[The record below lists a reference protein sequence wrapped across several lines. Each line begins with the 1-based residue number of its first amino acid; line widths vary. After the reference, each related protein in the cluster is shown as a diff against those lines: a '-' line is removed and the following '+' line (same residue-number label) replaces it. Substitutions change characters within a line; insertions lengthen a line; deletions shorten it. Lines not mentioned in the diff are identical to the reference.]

1 MMKQLLVALLLL
13 ATTSPAVA
21 QSDPITTAKRAS
33 QMLDHAA
40 DSLVAAESASDRV
53 GALTETVRAYEEGL
67 SALREGLRRASI
79 QERSIAL
86 VFEAK
91 RDRLSRLLGILQT
104 IGTSPA
110 PLLMMHPTGAIGT
123 ARSGM
128 ILSEVTPAL
137 QSEAL
142 VLRNQLEEVRDIR
155 SLQQSAATQLTT
167 SLAEVQTARSAL
179 SKAVADRVDLP
190 RSFTSDATQM
200 RALVESSDTLQSFA
214 SGLTDLT
221 PTDLNNPADFEAAKG
236 TLALPVSGTLLHRF
250 NETDAAGVKRPG
262 IVIATRA
269 QSLVTAP
276 WPATLRYAGPL
287 LDYGNVVILEPSKGF
302 LLILAGLGQ
311 TFGEVGE
318 VLDQGAPVGLMGG
331 LTPNPD
337 AFLITAAKGSG
348 GNQQETLYIEL
359 RQGDEPVDP
368 ATWFATNK
376 E

>member
-1 MMKQLLVALLLL
+1 MKQLLVAITLL
-13 ATTSPAVA
+13 AMTGTAVA

-33 QMLDHAA
+33 QMLEAAA
-40 DSLVAAESASDRV
+40 DSLVAADSATDRV

-91 RDRLSRLLGILQT
+91 RDRLSRLLGVLQT

-137 QSEAL
+137 QHEAL

-155 SLQQSAATQLTT
+155 SLQQSAATQLTK
-167 SLAEVQTARSAL
+167 SLAEVQTARAEL
-179 SKAVADRVDLP
+179 SKAVADRVELP
-190 RSFTSDATQM
+190 RSFTSDADKM
-200 RALVESSDTLQSFA
+200 RALVESSDTLQGFA
-214 SGLTDLT
+214 SGLTDLN
-221 PTDLNNPADFEAAKG
+221 PSDLNNPADFESAKG
-236 TLALPVSGTLLHRF
+236 NLPLPVAATILHRF

-262 IVIATRA
+262 IVLATRA

-276 WPATLRYAGPL
+276 WPATLRYSGPL
-287 LDYGNVVILEPSKGF
+287 LDYGNVVILEPSKGY

-331 LTPNPD
+331 LPPNPD
-337 AFLITAAKGSG
+337 AFLITAAKGGG
-348 GNQQETLYIEL
+348 GNQQESLYIEL

>member
-1 MMKQLLVALLLL
+1 MKPLLTALILL
-13 ATTSPAVA
+13 ALTGAAVA

-33 QMLDHAA
+33 QMLDVAA
-40 DSLVAAESASDRV
+40 NSLSEAESASDRV

-67 SALREGLRRASI
+67 SALREGLRRAAI

-91 RDRLSRLLGILQT
+91 RDRLSRLLGVLQT

-137 QSEAL
+137 QKEAL
-142 VLRNQLEEVRDIR
+142 TLRNQLEEVRDIR
-155 SLQQSAATQLTT
+155 SLQQSAATQLTK
-167 SLAEVQTARSAL
+167 SLAEVQLARANL
-179 SKAVADRVDLP
+179 SRAIADRVDLP
-190 RSFTSDATQM
+190 RSFTADADKM
-200 RALVESSDTLQSFA
+200 RALVESSDTLQGFA
-214 SGLTDLT
+214 SGLSDLN
-221 PTDLNNPADFEAAKG
+221 PSDLNNPADFEAAKG
-236 TLALPVSGTLLHRF
+236 KLPLPVPATVLHGF
-250 NETDAAGVKRPG
+250 NETDASGVTRPG
-262 IVIATRA
+262 LVLATRA

-276 WPATLRYAGPL
+276 WPATLRYSGPL
-287 LDYGNVVILEPSKGF
+287 LDYGNVVILEPSKGY
-302 LLILAGLGQ
+302 LLILAGLGE
-311 TFGEVGE
+311 TYGEVGE

-331 LTPNPD
+331 LPPDPD
-337 AFLITAAKGSG
+337 AFLMTAAKGGG
-348 GNQQETLYIEL
+348 GNQQESLYIEL

>member
-1 MMKQLLVALLLL
+1 MKQLLSALLLL
-13 ATTSPAVA
+13 ALSSAAFA

-33 QMLDHAA
+33 QMLDGAA
-40 DSLVAAESASDRV
+40 DSLQEAESASDRV

-67 SALREGLRRASI
+67 SALREGLRRAAI

-91 RDRLSRLLGILQT
+91 RDRLSRLLGVLQT

-137 QSEAL
+137 QNEAL
-142 VLRNQLEEVRDIR
+142 VLRQQLEEVRDIR
-155 SLQQSAATQLTT
+155 SLQKSAADQLTR
-167 SLAEVQTARSAL
+167 SLSEVQTARAEL
-179 SKAVADRVDLP
+179 SKAIADRVDLP
-190 RSFTSDATQM
+190 RSFTSDSNKM
-200 RALVESSDTLQSFA
+200 RALVESSDTLQGFA
-214 SGLTDLT
+214 SGLTDLN
-221 PTDLNNPADFEAAKG
+221 PSDLNNPADFEAVKG
-236 TLALPVSGTLLHRF
+236 QLPLPVAGTVLHRF

-262 IVIATRA
+262 VVLATRA

-276 WPATLRYAGPL
+276 WPATLRYSGPL
-287 LDYGNVVILEPSKGF
+287 LDYGNVVILEPQKGY

-318 VLDQGAPVGLMGG
+318 VLDHGAPIGLMGG

-337 AFLITAAKGSG
+337 AFLITAAKGGG
-348 GNQQETLYIEL
+348 GNQQESLYIEL
-359 RQGDEPVDP
+359 RQGEEPVDP
-368 ATWFATNK
+368 TTWFAINK

>member
-1 MMKQLLVALLLL
+1 MKQLLIAIAVLAL
-13 ATTSPAVA
+13 TGPAIA

-33 QMLDHAA
+33 QMLENAA
-40 DSLVAAESASDRV
+40 DSLVAAESSTDRV
-53 GALTETVRAYEEGL
+53 VALTETVRAYEEGL

-86 VFEAK
+86 MFEAK
-91 RDRLSRLLGILQT
+91 RDRLSRLLGVLQT
-104 IGTSPA
+104 IGTSPT

-142 VLRNQLEEVRDIR
+142 ALRRQLEVVRDIR
-155 SLQQSAATQLTT
+155 SLQQSAATQLTK
-167 SLAEVQTARSAL
+167 SLAEVQTARASL
-179 SKAVADRVDLP
+179 SKAIADRVELP
-190 RSFTSDATQM
+190 RSFTTDTDKM
-200 RALVESSDTLQSFA
+200 RALVESSDTLQGFA
-214 SGLTDLT
+214 SGLTDLN
-221 PTDLNNPADFEAAKG
+221 PADLNNPADFETAKG
-236 TLALPVSGTLLHRF
+236 SLTLPAAGIILHRF

-262 IVIATRA
+262 LVLATRA

-276 WPATLRYAGPL
+276 WPATLRYSGPL
-287 LDYGNVVILEPSKGF
+287 LDYGNVVILEPGKGY

-331 LTPNPD
+331 LPPNPD
-337 AFLITAAKGSG
+337 AFLITAAKGGG
-348 GNQQETLYIEL
+348 GNQQESLYIEL

>member
-1 MMKQLLVALLLL
+1 MKQLLFAFALSAL
-13 ATTSPAVA
+13 TGPVFA

-33 QMLDHAA
+33 QMLDNAA
-40 DSLVAAESASDRV
+40 TSLAEADSASDRV

-137 QSEAL
+137 QNEAL
-142 VLRNQLEEVRDIR
+142 ILRKQLEEVRDIR
-155 SLQQSAATQLTT
+155 SLQQSAATQLTK
-167 SLAEVQTARSAL
+167 SLAEVQTARAAL
-179 SKAVADRVDLP
+179 SKAVADRVELP
-190 RSFTSDATQM
+190 KSFTSDPDKM
-200 RALVESSDTLQSFA
+200 LALIENSDTLQGFA
-214 SGLTDLT
+214 SGLTDLN
-221 PTDLNNPADFEAAKG
+221 PSDLNNPADFEAAKG
-236 TLALPVSGTLLHRF
+236 DLSLPASGTILHRF

-262 IVIATRA
+262 MVLATRA

-276 WPATLRYAGPL
+276 WAATLRYSGPL
-287 LDYGNVVILEPSKGF
+287 LDYGNVVILEPSKGY
-302 LLILAGLGQ
+302 LIILAGLGE

-318 VLDQGAPVGLMGG
+318 VLDQGAPIGLMGG
-331 LTPNPD
+331 LTPNSD
-337 AFLITAAKGSG
+337 AFLITAAKGGG
-348 GNQQETLYIEL
+348 GNQQESLYIEL

>member
-1 MMKQLLVALLLL
+1 
-13 ATTSPAVA
+13 
-21 QSDPITTAKRAS
+21 
-33 QMLDHAA
+33 MLEAAA
-40 DSLVAAESASDRV
+40 DSLVAADSATDRV

-91 RDRLSRLLGILQT
+91 RDRLSRLLGVLQT

-137 QSEAL
+137 QHEAL

-155 SLQQSAATQLTT
+155 SLQQSAATQLTK
-167 SLAEVQTARSAL
+167 SLAEVQTARAEL
-179 SKAVADRVDLP
+179 SKAVADRVELP
-190 RSFTSDATQM
+190 RSFTSDANKM
-200 RALVESSDTLQSFA
+200 RALVESSDTLQGFA
-214 SGLTDLT
+214 SGLTDLN
-221 PTDLNNPADFEAAKG
+221 PSDLNNPADFESAKG
-236 TLALPVSGTLLHRF
+236 NLPLPVAATILHRF

-262 IVIATRA
+262 IVLATRA

-276 WPATLRYAGPL
+276 WPATLRYSGPL
-287 LDYGNVVILEPSKGF
+287 LDYGNVVILEPSKGY

-331 LTPNPD
+331 LPPNPD
-337 AFLITAAKGSG
+337 AFLITAAKGGG
-348 GNQQETLYIEL
+348 GNQQESLYIEL

>member
-1 MMKQLLVALLLL
+1 MKQLLVAITLLVM
-13 ATTSPAVA
+13 TGTAVA

-33 QMLDHAA
+33 QMLEAAA
-40 DSLVAAESASDRV
+40 DSLVAADSATDRV

-91 RDRLSRLLGILQT
+91 RDRLSRLLGVLQT

-137 QSEAL
+137 QHEAL

-155 SLQQSAATQLTT
+155 SLQQSAATQLTK
-167 SLAEVQTARSAL
+167 SLAEVQTARAEL
-179 SKAVADRVDLP
+179 SKAVADRVELP
-190 RSFTSDATQM
+190 RSFTSDADKM
-200 RALVESSDTLQSFA
+200 RALVESSDTLQGFA
-214 SGLTDLT
+214 SGLTDLN
-221 PTDLNNPADFEAAKG
+221 PSDLNNPADFESAKG
-236 TLALPVSGTLLHRF
+236 NLPLPVAATILHRF

-262 IVIATRA
+262 IVLATRA

-276 WPATLRYAGPL
+276 WPATLRYSGPL
-287 LDYGNVVILEPSKGF
+287 LDYGNVVILEPSKGY

-331 LTPNPD
+331 LPPNPD
-337 AFLITAAKGSG
+337 AFLITAAKGGG
-348 GNQQETLYIEL
+348 GNQQESLYIEL